1 MDTNIKME
9 VVVLVQVMK
18 VLFKHQFSS
27 ILPKTRPMHH
37 CVVQIIVNVT
47 TKNRN

>member
-1 MDTNIKME
+1 VDTNIKME

-27 ILPKTRPMHH
+27 ILLCRADYCKCNNKKQKLMNDKKY
-37 CVVQIIVNVT
+37 Q
-47 TKNRN
+47 